1 MYLDLGI
8 FLIMSKNFSKR
19 IDDKESLFDSKGVF
33 LVDSLIEASDDTD
46 CVSDD
51 VPPECFDVDLLTLDR
66 LPNKEFYE
74 IVLMRFLFEIISLSN
89 PLSEHSV
96 IWAFLLFFL

>member
-1 MYLDLGI
+1 
-8 FLIMSKNFSKR
+8 MSKNFSKR
-19 IDDKESLFDSKGVF
+19 LDDRESLFDSKGIV
-33 LVDSLIEASDDTD
+33 LVDSLIEASDDRD

-51 VPPECFDVDLLTLDR
+51 LSLGCFDVDLLTSDR

-74 IVLMRFLFEIISLSN
+74 IVLMRCLFEIISLRN

-96 IWAFLLFFL
+96 IWTFLLFFL